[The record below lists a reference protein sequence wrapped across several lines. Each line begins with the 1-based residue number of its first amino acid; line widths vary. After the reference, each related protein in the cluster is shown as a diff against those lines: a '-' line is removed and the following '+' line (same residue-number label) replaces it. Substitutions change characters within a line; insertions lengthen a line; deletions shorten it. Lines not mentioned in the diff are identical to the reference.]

1 MVPPL
6 ALSPSYRLYRLKKEK
21 IGSSFFFSWYCYLYR
36 AIDKYL
42 MR

>member
-6 ALSPSYRLYRLKKEK
+6 ALSPSYRLKKEK
-21 IGSSFFFSWYCYLYR
+21 IGSSFFFSWYCYLYS